1 MKYPS
6 LRIAVVVLFL
16 TAFVLTIYAAP
27 LERVPATTLK
37 MPALPPAYS
46 YSSANA
52 LGNLA
57 FLNPIAIVTPPGETN
72 RLFIAEKNGTI
83 SVITNLA
90 VPTKTFFLNISNRV
104 ISTVSNSGGDGEQ
117 GLLGLAFHPG
127 FATNGYFYVFYTG
140 NDTTSAGNNNRH
152 DILSR
157 FTTNAAN
164 PNLGDPNSE
173 VKLIR
178 QRDEASNHN
187 GGDLHFGPDGY
198 LYVSLGDEGDGND
211 TRNNSQ
217 TITKDFFAG
226 LLRIDVDKR
235 PGSLN
240 PNPHASVTAPT
251 NYAVPPDNP
260 FVHTNLGGPWNGR
273 LFTTNVANLD
283 QVRTE
288 FWAIGLRNPWRF
300 SFDRETGRIYLGD
313 VGQGTREEIDIIV
326 KGGNYGWAVREGT
339 FAGPKAAPTT
349 GFTHINPILDYDNN
363 TEGVAVTGG
372 VVYRGSKITELYGAY
387 IFADYGGSG
396 RIWSSRYN
404 GTNATPR
411 QILLEDTGISAF
423 GTDPSNAD
431 VLYADVNAGMIRR
444 FLRNSNPTNYALPAT
459 LAATGVFTNL
469 ATLEPNP
476 GVVPY
481 EINLPFWSDYAHK
494 QRWFTVTNLN
504 RTIGFNADGNW
515 SFPTSSI
522 WIKHFELELTNGV
535 PESRKRLETRFIVR
549 TTVGIYGATYR
560 WGDSLTNATLV
571 PDEGTNETFVVYA
584 NGGGILRTQVWHYPS
599 RTECLSCH
607 TAEGGFALGFNTAQ
621 LNRDFDYGGTVTNQL
636 AALSHAGYFSA
647 NVSNIHTLRTLVHP
661 TNELASL
668 EARARSYLNANCVQ
682 CHQPAGTSQA
692 LWDAR
697 IATKTAGAKLVNG
710 ALINNLG
717 DTNNRVI
724 VPGSLSN
731 SVLLT
736 RISTRGPGQMPPLAT
751 SLVDTQGVALIAAW
765 ITNDLPSFLSFTDWQ
780 LAQFGSTNSPEA
792 GPLADPD
799 GDGANNRLESLTG
812 TNPTN
817 ALDAWKISIALSN
830 DVPVVEFPQIANRGF
845 EVQSAAGLFGSLW
858 TPLNVPANAPFFSA
872 SNRNASVTDSTTPG
886 DSRYYRVRVFEP

>member
-1 MKYPS
+1 MIRLCSPAAA
-6 LRIAVVVLFL
+6 LILFPA
-16 TAFVLTIYAAP
+16 AFAAIVCAAP
-27 LERVPATTLK
+27 LERLPATTLK
-37 MPALPPAYS
+37 LPVLPPAYS
-46 YSSANA
+46 YTNANA
-52 LGNLA
+52 LGNLT
-57 FLNPIAIVTPPGETN
+57 FLNPLGIASPPGETN
-72 RLFIAEKNGTI
+72 RLFIVEKNGTI
-83 SVITNLA
+83 SVVTNLA
-90 VPTKTFFLNISNRV
+90 APTKTTFLNISNRV
-104 ISTVSNSGGDGEQ
+104 ISTASNSGADGEQ

-127 FATNGYFYVFYTG
+127 YATNGFFYVFYTG

-164 PNLGDPNSE
+164 PNLADPTSE

-178 QRDEASNHN
+178 QRDEDSNHN

-198 LYVSLGDEGDGND
+198 LYVSLGDEGAGND

-217 TITKDFFAG
+217 TITKDFFSA

-235 PGSLN
+235 PGNLN
-240 PNPHASVTAPT
+240 PNPHAAVTAPT
-251 NYAVPPDNP
+251 NYAIPLDNP

-273 LFTTNVANLD
+273 LFNTNVANLN

-313 VGQGTREEIDIIV
+313 VGQGEREEIDIIV

-339 FAGPKAAPTT
+339 FAGPKAAPPT
-349 GFTHINPILDYDNN
+349 GFTHINPILDYDNSS
-363 TEGVAVTGG
+363 EGVAVTGG
-372 VVYRGSKITELYGAY
+372 VVYRGNRFTELFGAY
-387 IFADYGGSG
+387 IFADYGGGG
-396 RIWSSRYN
+396 RLWSSRYN

-411 QILLEDTGISAF
+411 QLLLQDTGIAAF
-423 GTDPSNAD
+423 GTDPSNGD
-431 VLYADVNAGMIRR
+431 VLYADVNAGSVRR
-444 FLRNSNPTNYALPAT
+444 FFRNTNPTNFALPTT

-481 EINLPFWSDYAHK
+481 DINLPFWSDYAHK

-504 RTIGFNADGNW
+504 RTIGFNPDGNW

-522 WIKHFELELTNGV
+522 WVKHFELELTNGV
-535 PESRKRLETRFIVR
+535 PESRQRLETRFIVR
-549 TTVGIYGATYR
+549 TTTGVYGATYR

-571 PDEGTNETFVVYA
+571 PDEGTNETFVVYE
-584 NGGGILRTQVWHYPS
+584 NGGGILRTQVWRYPS
-599 RTECLSCH
+599 RTECLTCH

-621 LNRDFDYGGTVTNQL
+621 LNRDFDYGGTVTNQI
-636 AALSHAGYFSA
+636 AALSQAGYFSA
-647 NVSNIHTLRTLVHP
+647 SVSNIHTLRALVHP

-668 EARARSYLNANCVQ
+668 EARARSYLYANCVQ

-697 IATKTAGAKLVNG
+697 IATKTGDTKLVHG
-710 ALINNLG
+710 ALINHLG
-717 DTNNRVI
+717 DTNNRAL
-724 VPGSLSN
+724 VPGSIAN
-731 SVLLT
+731 SALLA
-736 RISTRGPGQMPPLAT
+736 RIATRGPGQMPPLAT

-765 ITNDLPSFLSFTDWQ
+765 ITNDLPSFQSFTDWQ

-799 GDGANNRLESLTG
+799 GDGAINRLESLTG

-817 ALDAWKISIALSN
+817 SLDAWRISIVLSN
-830 DVPVVEFPQIANRGF
+830 DIPTLQFPQLANRAF
-845 EVQSAAGLFGSLW
+845 EVQSATGLFGSPW
-858 TPLNVPANAPFFSA
+858 TPLNVPGNAPFFSS
-872 SNRNASVTDSTTPG
+872 SNRTANVPDSGTAG
-886 DSRYYRVRVFEP
+886 DTKYYRVRVFEP